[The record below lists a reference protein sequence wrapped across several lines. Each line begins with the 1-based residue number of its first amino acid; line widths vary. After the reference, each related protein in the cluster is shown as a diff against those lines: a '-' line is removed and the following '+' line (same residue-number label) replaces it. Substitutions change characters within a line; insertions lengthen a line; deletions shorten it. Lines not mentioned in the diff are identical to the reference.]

1 MAGVRRETFPK
12 RMRLTHSRQ
21 FAAVYNAGK
30 RRSSGPITVIALANG
45 LEHNRLG
52 LSIGRRVG
60 GAVARSRLKRCL
72 REAFR
77 LIQHDAPTGYDIV
90 VVARPHDPL
99 PQPEYQR
106 LLQSALERV
115 HRAAGDRPAG
125 PLSEESSS

>member
-1 MAGVRRETFPK
+1 MSADRRMTFPK

-21 FAAVYNAGK
+21 FAAVYNDGV

-45 LEHNRLG
+45 LDHNRLG
-52 LSIGRRVG
+52 LSIGRRLG
-60 GAVARSRLKRCL
+60 GAVVRSRLKRCL

-77 LIQHDAPTGYDIV
+77 LLQHDAPTGYDVV

-106 LLQSALERV
+106 LLRSALERV
-115 HRAAGDRPAG
+115 HRAAGDRPAR
-125 PLSEESSS
+125 PDDEQSI